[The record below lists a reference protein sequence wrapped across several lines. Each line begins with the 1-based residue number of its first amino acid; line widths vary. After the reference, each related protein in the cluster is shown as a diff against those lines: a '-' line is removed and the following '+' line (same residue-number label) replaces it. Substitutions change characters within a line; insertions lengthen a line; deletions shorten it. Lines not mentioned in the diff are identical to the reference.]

1 MNDNQSDDRDGEED
15 MPKPKRAKRKSNKQ
29 TTEIEKPARRSKKVP
44 EICNSSI
51 EKSPKKKFPHATK
64 RKRRQVNK
72 VLLQTPEDELD
83 PRQISIKDLIMLA
96 EAKEGI
102 SNKAAAAVG
111 KLFSNQ
117 RLTEK
122 GCTAASLLLG

>member
-1 MNDNQSDDRDGEED
+1 

-29 TTEIEKPARRSKKVP
+29 TTEIEKPARSKKVP
-44 EICNSSI
+44 EKCNSSI
-51 EKSPKKKFPHATK
+51 EKSRKKKFPHATK

-72 VLLQTPEDELD
+72 VLVQTPEDELD

>member
-1 MNDNQSDDRDGEED
+1 MGKKICQ
-15 MPKPKRAKRKSNKQ
+15 KPKRAKRKSNKQ

-44 EICNSSI
+44 EKCNSSI

-72 VLLQTPEDELD
+72 VLVQTPEDELD

-122 GCTAASLLLG
+122 GCTAGSLLLG